1 MIATASY
8 TDTGGRP
15 HNEDTV
21 RLAWQKGGLCLVVAD
36 GLGGHGGGG
45 LASAAAA
52 EVICGGWDGQ
62 VSEEALA
69 RLIQQAHQ
77 RVLALQTRACSM
89 KTTVTAL
96 ETDGR
101 QAAWAH
107 AGDSRIYHFVH
118 GTLVFQS
125 RDHSASQIAVTLGTI
140 TPDQIRFH
148 VDRSRVYRALG
159 QDGELKVES
168 HGEALA
174 PGHHAFLLC
183 SDGFWEYVYEEEM
196 AEDLAAAASPE
207 DWLARMR
214 ARLAARVPDNN
225 DNNTAAA
232 VWLDT

>member
-77 RVLALQTRACSM
+77 RVLSLQTRACAM

-96 ETDGR
+96 EADGR

-107 AGDSRIYHFVH
+107 AGDSRIYHFVN

-125 RDHSASQIAVTLGTI
+125 RDHSASQIAVMLGTI

-168 HGEALA
+168 HCEALA

-214 ARLAARVPDNN
+214 ARLATRVPDNN

>member
-77 RVLALQTRACSM
+77 RVLSLQARACAL

-96 ETDGR
+96 EADGR

-107 AGDSRIYHFVH
+107 AGDSRIYHFVN

-125 RDHSASQIAVTLGTI
+125 RDHSASQIAVMLGTI

>member
-77 RVLALQTRACSM
+77 RVLSLQTRACSM

-96 ETDGR
+96 EADGR

-107 AGDSRIYHFVH
+107 AGDSRIYHFVN

-125 RDHSASQIAVTLGTI
+125 RDHSASQIAVMLGTI

>member
-77 RVLALQTRACSM
+77 RVLSLQTRACAM

-96 ETDGR
+96 EADGR

-107 AGDSRIYHFVH
+107 AGDSRIYHFVN

-125 RDHSASQIAVTLGTI
+125 RDHSASQIAVMLGTI

-196 AEDLAAAASPE
+196 AVDLAAAASPE

>member
-52 EVICGGWDGQ
+52 EAICGGWDGQ

-77 RVLALQTRACSM
+77 RVLSLQTRACAM

-96 ETDGR
+96 EADGR

-107 AGDSRIYHFVH
+107 AGDSRIYHFVN

-125 RDHSASQIAVTLGTI
+125 RDHSASQIAVMLGTI

>member
-77 RVLALQTRACSM
+77 RVLSLQTRACAM

-96 ETDGR
+96 EADGR

-107 AGDSRIYHFVH
+107 AGDSRIYHFVN

-125 RDHSASQIAVTLGTI
+125 RDHSASQIAVMLGTI

-207 DWLARMR
+207 DWLTRMR

-225 DNNTAAA
+225 DKNTAAA

>member
-77 RVLALQTRACSM
+77 RVLSLQTRACAM

-96 ETDGR
+96 EADGR

-107 AGDSRIYHFVH
+107 AGDSRIYHFVN

-125 RDHSASQIAVTLGTI
+125 RDHSASQIAVMLGTI

-207 DWLARMR
+207 DWLTRMR

>member
-77 RVLALQTRACSM
+77 RVLSLQTRACAM

-96 ETDGR
+96 EADGR

-107 AGDSRIYHFVH
+107 AGDSRIYHFVN

-125 RDHSASQIAVTLGTI
+125 RDHSASQIAVMLGTI

-159 QDGELKVES
+159 QDGELKVQS

>member
-77 RVLALQTRACSM
+77 RVLSLQTRACAM

-96 ETDGR
+96 EADGR

-107 AGDSRIYHFVH
+107 AGDSRIYHFVN

-125 RDHSASQIAVTLGTI
+125 RDHSASQIAVMLGTI